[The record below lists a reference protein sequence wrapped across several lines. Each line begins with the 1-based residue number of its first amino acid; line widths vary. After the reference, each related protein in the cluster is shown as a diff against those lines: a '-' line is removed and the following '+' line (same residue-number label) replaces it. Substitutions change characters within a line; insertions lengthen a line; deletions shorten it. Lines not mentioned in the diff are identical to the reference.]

1 MKNRE
6 HRKRALCI
14 LTLLF
19 TLTVFLA
26 VPAKA
31 EEAPQTM
38 ERHYENR
45 GGTADGLSAEAM
57 AQGYVNRQMYPNRL
71 SRSVRDMGARL
82 TGNEYNAYQK
92 LKEIIPDIAA
102 GRRAS
107 TVLELPLKEIVEK
120 TVITAQDLGVSSL
133 FSGGSMIE
141 AAENAIQEAVTIQ
154 IPPLLNALVEDMP
167 YELYWFDKT
176 TGIFTES
183 SVSFSYTSTRIELDG
198 TIRISMIVA
207 QEFAKG
213 DLETVDTSWGNRA
226 QAAAENAQA
235 IVKANSG
242 LGDLDKL
249 KAYKKVI
256 CDLVDYNYDAL
267 NSVPFGNPWQ
277 LIWVF
282 DGDPATNV
290 VCEGYSKAFKYLC
303 DLSSFQGN
311 ITVGTASGLMVTP
324 SGSVRH
330 MWNIVA
336 MNDGFNYLADLTN
349 CDSGQSGY
357 PDLLFLKGYSS
368 GDAVNGYQYTTN
380 GGYIR
385 YIYDAQVN
393 NLYYAN
399 ELEMSGNDYQN
410 TGADATPAS
419 TPEPTPAPTP
429 EPTSAPN
436 HMPGNVNGDADGIVD
451 GRDLLRLARYLAGQD
466 ISIDRKAAD
475 VNGDG
480 VIDGRDLLRLAR
492 YLAGQNVELKTAP

>member
-1 MKNRE
+1 MKNRI
-6 HRKRALCI
+6 HRKKALCI
-14 LTLLF
+14 LALLF
-19 TLTVFLA
+19 ALTVFLA
-26 VPAKA
+26 VPVHG
-31 EEAPQTM
+31 EEVPQTM
-38 ERHYENR
+38 EWHNENR
-45 GGTADGLSAEAM
+45 EGISEGLSAEAM
-57 AQGYVNRQMYPNRL
+57 ARGYVNQQMYPNQV
-71 SRSVRDMGARL
+71 SRSARDMGARL
-82 TGNEYNAYQK
+82 TGNEYNAYRK

-107 TVLELPLKEIVEK
+107 TALELPLGEIVDK

-133 FSGGSMIE
+133 FSGGELIE
-141 AAENAIQEAVTIQ
+141 AADQAVQDAVNIQ
-154 IPPLLNALVEDMP
+154 IKPLISALVEDMP

-176 TGIFTES
+176 SGIFV
-183 SVSFSYTSTRIELDG
+183 SVSMSYSFTSTSLEMKG
-198 TIRISMIVA
+198 TFHISMMVA
-207 QEFAKG
+207 EEFTKG
-213 DLETVDTSWGNRA
+213 DWETVDTSWGKRA
-226 QAAAENAQA
+226 QAAAQNAQA
-235 IVKANSG
+235 IVKDNSG

-249 KAYKKVI
+249 KAYKKAI

-267 NSVPFGNPWQ
+267 NSTPFGNPWQ

-290 VCEGYSKAFKYLC
+290 VCEGYCKAFKYLC
-303 DLSSFQGN
+303 DLSSFRGN

-324 SGSVRH
+324 SGSAKH

-349 CDSGQSGY
+349 CDSGHSGY

-368 GDAVNGYQYTTN
+368 GDAVNGYQYTTK

-385 YIYDAQVN
+385 YVYNSEVN
-393 NLYYAN
+393 NLYYAG

-410 TGADATPAS
+410 TGAD
-419 TPEPTPAPTP
+419 PTPAPTTEP
-429 EPTSAPN
+429 APTAEPTSAPN
-436 HMPGNVNGDADGIVD
+436 FKPGNVNGDPDGIVD

-466 ISIDRKAAD
+466 ITIDRKASD

-480 VIDGRDLLRLAR
+480 VIDGRDILRLAR